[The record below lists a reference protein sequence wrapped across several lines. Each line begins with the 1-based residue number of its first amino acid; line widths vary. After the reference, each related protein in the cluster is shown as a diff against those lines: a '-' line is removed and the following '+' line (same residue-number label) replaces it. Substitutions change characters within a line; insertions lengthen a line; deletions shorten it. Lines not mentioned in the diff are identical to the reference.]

1 VPATLVIGSQWGDE
15 AKAKI
20 VDLLSERADIV
31 VRFQGGANA
40 GHTVWVDGQKFVF
53 HLLPSGILRP
63 HTMCVMGNGVAIDLP
78 ELVSE
83 MHALAERG
91 VEVSGRLLI
100 SHAAHLVMPY
110 HKLLDRLEPTSAQI
124 ATTGRGIGPCY
135 RDKVGREGI
144 RIGDLLRRERFIEKV
159 HTAVEAKNR
168 LLVGLYDHPP
178 LDPAA
183 VADEMLACA
192 PTVTPLVTDTA
203 AYLNDA
209 LDAGRRALFEGAQ
222 GTLLDVDH
230 GTYPYVTSSNTL
242 AAEACLGAGVAPA
255 RLEAV
260 LGVTKAY
267 TTRVGTGPFPSELNG
282 GEGDVLRER
291 GQEYGATT
299 GRPRRCGWLDAV
311 VVRHAVRLS
320 GITGIALTRLDVLD
334 AFSKL
339 KLCTGYRLDRETLS
353 YMPPD
358 TEDLA
363 RVEPIYEEMEGWREP
378 ITEASRFEELPRAAK
393 RYVERVSELV
403 GAPVEIISVRP
414 DRDGTILM

>member
-63 HTMCVMGNGVAIDLP
+63 HTTCVMGNGVAIDLP

-83 MHALAERG
+83 IHALVEGG

-110 HKLLDRLEPTSAQI
+110 HKLLDRLEPTSAQVG
-124 ATTGRGIGPCY
+124 TTGRGIGPCY

-230 GTYPYVTSSNTL
+230 GTYPYVTSSNTI

-260 LGVTKAY
+260 LGVAKAY
-267 TTRVGTGPFPSELNG
+267 TTRVGTGPFPSELDG

-299 GRPRRCGWLDAV
+299 GRTRRCGWLDAV

-320 GITGIALTRLDVLD
+320 GITGLALTRLDVLD

-339 KLCTGYRLDRETLS
+339 KLCTGYRLDGETLS

>member
-63 HTMCVMGNGVAIDLP
+63 HTTCVMGNGVAIDLP

-110 HKLLDRLEPTSAQI
+110 HKLLDRLEPTSAQVG
-124 ATTGRGIGPCY
+124 TTGRGIGPCY

-299 GRPRRCGWLDAV
+299 GRTRRCGWLDAV

-320 GITGIALTRLDVLD
+320 GITGLALTRLDVLD

-339 KLCTGYRLDRETLS
+339 KLCTGYRLDGETLS